1 MIWEMSPNR
10 GGDNSQR
17 GPLAVTLSLPAPP
30 GRRRTKIVATVGPAS
45 RNEACLR
52 SLLAAG
58 VDVVRLN
65 FSHGTHEEHKQ
76 AIQDTRRLARD
87 LGRPV
92 AVLQDLQGPRLR
104 IGTFKGGS
112 VELRSGQTFTLSTR
126 EVEGSA
132 DQVSINYAKLPDEV
146 RVGDTVLLDDG
157 RIRLRVVGVSA
168 DVICRVE
175 EGGLLASRKGMNLPG
190 VELNTPPF
198 TEKDRRDLEFGLRMG
213 VDFVALS
220 FVRGPQD
227 ARALRELMAGMG
239 KRVPIIAKIERAQ
252 AVDALEEILRAF
264 DGVMV
269 ARGDLGVEIGPERVP
284 LIQKQIIRK
293 AITLMK
299 PVITATQM
307 LESMVTSPTATRAE
321 ASDVANAILDGTDA
335 IMLSAETSIGA
346 FPLEAVKF
354 MDRIAGEADV
364 VDLAFQPPSGGA
376 ADPARAVVRAAHEL
390 AREVNA
396 KAIALFTSSGR
407 TGTLI
412 AKHRP
417 QMPAIAFTRTA
428 AVYHRL
434 ALWWGVT
441 PIHTTFTDQATDMVA
456 YAEEVLVK
464 AGFVRARDRIV
475 IVGSAPLTA
484 RGRTNFIK
492 VHTVRERNRR
502 PSGPV
507 DRP

>member
-1 MIWEMSPNR
+1 M
-10 GGDNSQR
+10 
-17 GPLAVTLSLPAPP
+17 TLSLPAPL

-45 RNEACLR
+45 QKEACLQL
-52 SLLAAG
+52 LLAAG

-104 IGTFKGGS
+104 IGKFKGGS
-112 VELRSGQTFTLSTR
+112 VQLRSGQIFTFSTR

-146 RVGDTVLLDDG
+146 RSGDTVLLDDG
-157 RIRLRVVGVSA
+157 RIRLRIVEVSGA
-168 DVICRVE
+168 DVKCRVE

-198 TEKDRRDLEFGLRMG
+198 TEKDRRDLEFGLHMG

-227 ARALRELMAGMG
+227 ARALRELMTGMG
-239 KRVPIIAKIERAQ
+239 KKTPIIAKIERAQ

-269 ARGDLGVEIGPERVP
+269 ARGDLGVEIGPERVA
-284 LIQKQIIRK
+284 LIQKRIIHK
-293 AITLMK
+293 ANTLMK

-307 LESMVTSPTATRAE
+307 LESMVNSPTATRAE

-354 MDRIAGEADV
+354 MDRIAVEADV
-364 VDLAFQPPSGGA
+364 VDLTFHPPSGGA
-376 ADPARAVVRAAHEL
+376 ADPALAVVRAAHEL
-390 AREVNA
+390 ASEVNA
-396 KAIALFTSSGR
+396 KAIVLFTSSGR
-407 TGTLI
+407 TATLI

-441 PIHTTFTDQATDMVA
+441 PMHTPFTDQTDEIA
-456 YAEEVLVK
+456 YAEEVLVR
-464 AGFVRARDRIV
+464 AGIVSARDRIV

-484 RGRTNFIK
+484 HGRTNFIK
-492 VHTVRERNRR
+492 VHTVHGRNRR
-502 PSGPV
+502 PGGPA
-507 DRP
+507 DKP